1 MLGKLRLI
9 AAALL
14 AAGGLLLAAAPAGAV
29 QTTTW
34 GLVAAPEGQGYRT
47 SITHQADGS
56 VIHDAVIVFNR
67 TAAPITIHL
76 YVLDTTHTPQGYVF
90 GSPTKGLAA
99 ATSIGTDYVTLGAHQ
114 QAVVPVTV
122 RMPKGVHATTLAGIG
137 AEATAVKD
145 GALNIQQQLVVLIKA
160 TPPGHAIPAV
170 VKDIGIWGSGA
181 LAVLLL
187 VAALTERERRRARRG
202 TGGIPVATAV

>member
-1 MLGKLRLI
+1 MLGKLRLM
-9 AAALL
+9 AAALV

-34 GLVAAPEGQGYRT
+34 GLVAAPGGHGYRS

-67 TAAPITIHL
+67 TAEPVTIHL
-76 YVLDTTHTPQGYVF
+76 YVLYTTHIPQGYVF
-90 GSPTKGLAA
+90 GPPTEGLAA
-99 ATSIGTDYVTLGAHQ
+99 GTSIGTDYVTLGAHQ
-114 QAVVPVTV
+114 QARVPVTIH
-122 RMPKGVHATTLAGIG
+122 MPKGVHATALAGIG

-160 TPPGHAIPAV
+160 TPQGHAIPAV
-170 VKDIGIWGSGA
+170 VKDIGTWGSGA
-181 LAVLLL
+181 LVVLLL
-187 VAALTERERRRARRG
+187 VAALAERERRRARRG
-202 TGGIPVATAV
+202 AGAMPAATAV

>member
-1 MLGKLRLI
+1 MLGKLRLM

-34 GLVAAPEGQGYRT
+34 GLVAAPEGHGYRS

-67 TAAPITIHL
+67 TAEPIKIHL
-76 YVLDTTHTPQGYVF
+76 YVLYTAHDPQGYVF
-90 GSPTKGLAA
+90 GPPTRGLAA
-99 ATSIGTDYVTLGAHQ
+99 ATSIGTDYVTLGAHE
-114 QAVVPVTV
+114 QAVVPVTIH
-122 RMPKGVHATTLAGIG
+122 MPKGVHSTTLAGIG
-137 AEATAVKD
+137 AEASAVND

-160 TPPGHAIPAV
+160 TPQGHAIPVV

-181 LAVLLL
+181 LVVLLL
-187 VAALTERERRRARRG
+187 VAALAERERRRARRG
-202 TGGIPVATAV
+202 TGGVPVATAV

>member
-1 MLGKLRLI
+1 MLAKLRPM

-34 GLVAAPEGQGYRT
+34 GLVAAPEGHGYRP
-47 SITHQADGS
+47 SIAHQADGS
-56 VIHDAVIVFNR
+56 VVHDDVIVFNR
-67 TAAPITIHL
+67 TALPITIHL
-76 YVLDTTHTPQGYVF
+76 YVLYTTHTPQGYVF
-90 GSPTKGLAA
+90 GPPTKGLAA
-99 ATSIGTDYVTLGAHQ
+99 ATSIGADYVTLGAHQ
-114 QAVVPVTV
+114 QALVPVTI
-122 RMPKGVHATTLAGIG
+122 RMPKGVHTTALAGIG

-145 GALNIQQQLVVLIKA
+145 GALNIQQQLVVLVKA
-160 TPPGHAIPAV
+160 TPASHSIPVV

-187 VAALTERERRRARRG
+187 VAALAERERRRARRG
-202 TGGIPVATAV
+202 TGGMPVATAV